1 MIIEKI
7 NKNEYL
13 RPMEKYYRHFKGN
26 IYKLIGNAKDS
37 ETLEEVVVYQAMYG
51 DGQMWTRP
59 AEMFFGKV
67 ERDGKIME
75 RFQEVF
81 DVDERFKDAA
91 RLIVNSQSSLRSNLQ
106 RKLAISYAR
115 AGRILDQLEG
125 AGIVGPMNG
134 SLPREVLVKDIELL
148 EQILSHY
155 EPIPKICD
163 DGVDLQEARKLIDR
177 LYWEMNSK

>member
-1 MIIEKI
+1 MD
-7 NKNEYL
+7 
-13 RPMEKYYRHFKGN
+13 KYYRHFKGGL
-26 IYKLIGNAKDS
+26 YKFIGIAKDS
-37 ETLEEVVVYQAMYG
+37 ETLEEMVVYQALYG
-51 DGQMWTRP
+51 ERQMWVRP

-67 ERDGKIME
+67 ERDGKVMD

-81 DVDERFKDAA
+81 DVDEHFKDAA
-91 RLIVNSQSSLRSNLQ
+91 RLVVNSQSGLRSNLQ

-115 AGRILDQLEG
+115 AGSILDQLED
-125 AGIVGPMNG
+125 AGIVGPMDG
-134 SLPREVLVKDIELL
+134 SLPREVLVKDIDLL

>member
-1 MIIEKI
+1 
-7 NKNEYL
+7 
-13 RPMEKYYRHFKGN
+13 MEKYFRHFKGGL
-26 IYKLIGNAKDS
+26 YEFIGLAKDS
-37 ETLEEVVVYQAMYG
+37 ETLEEMVVYQALYG
-51 DGQMWTRP
+51 ERQMWIRP

-67 ERDGKIME
+67 ERDGKEVE

-134 SLPREVLVKDIELL
+134 SLPREVLVKDIDLL

-155 EPIPKICD
+155 ELIPKASD
-163 DGVDLQEARKLIDR
+163 DGMVPKGARTLIDR
-177 LYWEMNSK
+177 LYWEMDSE